1 MAERENLTVD
11 WDRYLDQ
18 SIDLIDMARKVT
30 FLEAD
35 KRVLAEENNKL
46 KRELY
51 DFITK
56 YDQAIAENKEN
67 AEALY
72 NIDRL
77 LERKCKELIDAR
89 GEIEKQSR
97 WIKAQKK
104 QIQELKKSKN
114 HTEAV
119 EGCPHCMTENVYPN
133 YDVVGNNYTAVCKN
147 CGEEIMLCD
156 ECFHADDNREHKCD
170 WTEKDGC
177 FRKEGR

>member
-1 MAERENLTVD
+1 MAERENLRVD
-11 WDRYLDQ
+11 WDKYLDQ

-119 EGCPHCMTENVYPN
+119 EV
-133 YDVVGNNYTAVCKN
+133 
-147 CGEEIMLCD
+147 
-156 ECFHADDNREHKCD
+156 F
-170 WTEKDGC
+170 
-177 FRKEGR
+177 